1 MNGTD
6 PEASGMPKGTPGR
19 VLSSSWRT
27 LPREA
32 TIETDHLD
40 RRGENVFV
48 VPDLAA
54 IGMADRQPIAT
65 RVAGDRWTLPRSG
78 DSIAPVDGLADQETP
93 RNEHGPVPK

>member
-1 MNGTD
+1 
-6 PEASGMPKGTPGR
+6 MPKGTPGR

-65 RVAGDRWTLPRSG
+65 RVAGDRWTPPRSG
-78 DSIAPVDGLADQETP
+78 ESIAPVDGLADQVTP
-93 RNEHGPVPK
+93 GTNTDPSPR